1 MRFAIKFAY
10 DGRNFH
16 GYARQLKLQTVEGD
30 LIRFLVKNGIIEDTK
45 ESVFRSASR
54 TDKNVS
60 ALANVASFNSDTTQ
74 KNIFQII
81 LNQPSPIL
89 FYGIKTVKPDFNPRY
104 AKIRQYRYYLKKEKL
119 DIDKIISTSVTFTG
133 EHDFTNFVRLES
145 FRNPIRNIE
154 NIIFSHYH
162 NYLVIDFYAQT
173 FLWHQIRRIISS
185 LIKVGSGKLDKENIV
200 NALELPDEEVDFG
213 LAAPDPLILMD
224 IIYDFEFEYDKKQMK
239 KIEKL
244 EKSIIKSLKQ

>member
-1 MRFAIKFAY
+1 MRVAIKFAY

-16 GYARQLKLQTVEGD
+16 GYARQLKLKTVEGD

-60 ALANVASFNSDTTQ
+60 ALANVVSFNTDMSK
-74 KNIFQII
+74 KNIFQIL
-81 LNQPSPIL
+81 LNEPSLII
-89 FYGIKTVKPDFNPRY
+89 FYGINIVDLDFNPRF
-104 AKIRQYRYYLKKEKL
+104 ANIRKYRYYLRKDKL
-119 DIDKIISTSVTFTG
+119 NIDNIITSSAIFTG
-133 EHDFTNFVRLES
+133 EHDFSNFVRLES

-154 NIIFSHYH
+154 NIIFGNHH

-173 FLWHQIRRIISS
+173 FLWHQIRRIISA
-185 LIKVGSGKLDKENIV
+185 LVKVGSGKIDKEQIV
-200 NALELPDEEVDFG
+200 KALELPNEEVDFG
-213 LAAPDPLILMD
+213 LAPAEPLILMD
-224 IIYDFEFEYDKKQMK
+224 IVYDFEFEYDKKQVK

-244 EKSIIKSLKQ
+244 EKNILKSLK

>member
-45 ESVFRSASR
+45 ESIFRSASR

-60 ALANVASFNSDTTQ
+60 ALANVASFNSDMTQ

-81 LNQPSPIL
+81 VNESSPIL
-89 FYGIKTVKPDFNPRY
+89 FYGIKTVGPDFNPRY
-104 AKIRQYRYYLKKEKL
+104 AKIRQYRYYLKTEKL
-119 DIDKIISTSVTFTG
+119 DIDKIIKTSASFTG

-145 FRNPIRNIE
+145 FRKPIRNIE
-154 NIIFSHYH
+154 NIIFSHYN

-173 FLWHQIRRIISS
+173 FLWHQIRRIISA
-185 LIKVGSGKLDKENIV
+185 LIKLGSGKIEKENIV
-200 NALELPDEEVDFG
+200 KALELPDEEVDFG
-213 LAAPDPLILMD
+213 LAAPEPLILME
-224 IIYDFEFEYDKKQMK
+224 IQYDFEFDYDKKQLK

-244 EKSIIKSLKQ
+244 EKSIIKSLN

>member
-16 GYARQLKLQTVEGD
+16 GYARQLKLQTIEGN
-30 LIRFLVKNGIIEDTK
+30 LIRFLVKKGIIEDTK

-60 ALANVASFNSDTTQ
+60 ALANVASFNSDMTQ

-81 LNQPSPIL
+81 VNEPSPIL
-89 FYGIKTVKPDFNPRY
+89 FYGIKTVGPDFNPRY
-104 AKIRQYRYYLKKEKL
+104 ANMRHYRYYLKKEKL
-119 DIDKIISTSVTFTG
+119 DFDIILKTSASFTG
-133 EHDFTNFVRLES
+133 EHDFSNFIRLES

-173 FLWHQIRRIISS
+173 FLWHQIRRIISA
-185 LIKVGSGKLDKENIV
+185 LIKVGSGKIDKENIV
-200 NALELPDEEVDFG
+200 KALELPDEEVDFG
-213 LAAPDPLILMD
+213 LAAPEPLVLMD
-224 IIYDFEFEYDKKQMK
+224 IIYDFEFEYDKKQLK

-244 EKSIIKSLKQ
+244 EKSIIKSLN

>member
-10 DGRNFH
+10 DGRNFY
-16 GYARQLKLQTVEGD
+16 GYARQQKLQTVEGD

-45 ESVFRSASR
+45 ESIFRSASR

-60 ALANVASFNSDTTQ
+60 ALANVISFNSDMSQ

-81 LNQPSPIL
+81 VNEPSQIL
-89 FYGIKTVKPDFNPRY
+89 FYGIKTVGPDFNPRY

-119 DIDKIISTSVTFTG
+119 DIDKIIKTSASFTG
-133 EHDFTNFVRLES
+133 EHDFTNFVRLET

-154 NIIFSHYH
+154 NIIFSQYH
-162 NYLVIDFYAQT
+162 DFLVIDFYAQT
-173 FLWHQIRRIISS
+173 YLWHQIRRIISS
-185 LIKVGSGKLDKENIV
+185 LIKVGSGKIEKENIV
-200 NALELPDEEVDFG
+200 KALELPDEKVDFG
-213 LAAPDPLILMD
+213 LATPEPLMLMD
-224 IIYDFEFEYDKKQMK
+224 IIYDFEFEYDTKQLK

-244 EKSIIKSLKQ
+244 EKSIIKNLK